1 MAALCFIYLL
11 FLCVC
16 VCILTV
22 AGTFVRAQFHEVR
35 TGTGERLVV
44 VDETQVRTG
53 IFAVFS
59 CTWVWSCGDVR
70 RE

>member
-1 MAALCFIYLL
+1 M
-11 FLCVC
+11 
-16 VCILTV
+16 CILTV